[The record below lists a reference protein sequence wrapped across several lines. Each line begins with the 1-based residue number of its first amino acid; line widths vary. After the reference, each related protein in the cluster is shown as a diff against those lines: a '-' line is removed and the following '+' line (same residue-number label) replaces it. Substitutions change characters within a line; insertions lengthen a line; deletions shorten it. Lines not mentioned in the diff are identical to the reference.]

1 MTMMTNMKKLRVHIL
16 NHRKDQHPQLITI
29 CKTKSSCKEP
39 VTMKENKSS
48 SNIIHKKEH
57 LR

>member
-1 MTMMTNMKKLRVHIL
+1 MMTNMKKLRVHIL